1 MEIRLHKS
9 QEIEEFIE
17 SSGID
22 LVDYFSRNRTYRI
35 NLKPDDIEKHRDPLI
50 KLFKKSL
57 DIEDEE

>member
-1 MEIRLHKS
+1 MEIRLHKN

-35 NLKPDDIEKHRDPLI
+35 NLKPGDIEKYRDPLI